1 MLSNKH
7 MQHKGIRHYHFSQP
21 SSRPRNSRAREAPN
35 PLDSA
40 VKAPLGNLS
49 AYRYAYHCEG
59 SRMGFHA
66 GCFHSAC

>member
-1 MLSNKH
+1 MCPGKY
-7 MQHKGIRHYHFSQP
+7 MQRKGIRRYRP
-21 SSRPRNSRAREAPN
+21 ASRSAAHRAGRRPPPY

-40 VKAPLGNLS
+40 AIQPLGNLS

-66 GCFHSAC
+66 GFIDAAC